1 MLIAGLFLCV
11 LLSST
16 SLFERPV
23 MEKQENTKLF
33 AFKLAEKKAKEAKPA
48 PQWKLRDGVAS
59 AGCSGEDQR
68 EDGYWGRDLGVWC

>member
-1 MLIAGLFLCV
+1 
-11 LLSST
+11 
-16 SLFERPV
+16 

-33 AFKLAEKKAKEAKPA
+33 AFKLAEKKAKQAKPA

-68 EDGYWGRDLGVWC
+68 ADGYWGRDLGVWC

>member
-1 MLIAGLFLCV
+1 MRNAIVDFT
-11 LLSST
+11 LLKDRS
-16 SLFERPV
+16 

-33 AFKLAEKKAKEAKPA
+33 AFKLAQTLADKQAKAAKAA

-68 EDGYWGRDLGVWC
+68 ADGYWGRDLGVWC

>member
-1 MLIAGLFLCV
+1 
-11 LLSST
+11 
-16 SLFERPV
+16 

-33 AFKLAEKKAKEAKPA
+33 AFKLAEKKAKETKPA

-68 EDGYWGRDLGVWC
+68 ADGYWGRDLGVWC